1 MGLVGG
7 DEKERGKKS
16 RIDVKG
22 SEDRDKVK

>member
-7 DEKERGKKS
+7 DDRDRGVKS
-16 RIDVKG
+16 RIDVRG

>member
-7 DEKERGKKS
+7 DEKERGEKS